1 MSVVNLPAFIIFFF
15 GFFIAY
21 TLLPRIIFIFLKR
34 IVTYDE
40 KMGFFKNFF
49 KIFLVYFILTIPIT
63 IILYQAMTFGKFE
76 QLNASFGEYIWATL
90 ILFVI
95 ITLNLIRLSLLWK
108 KRKYINKIPF
118 IKVQEMQTK
127 DREWLYKEHFSFLFE
142 LLFAG
147 FFFGTLVLIFKATFL
162 SSITTLFIPETYIQ
176 VAQFYTNLWAFSKPI
191 IYYSFAS
198 LFITF
203 IVELILKFNEHYNV
217 TLSCKVCWIYTP
229 FRKLGNRG
237 GEET

>member
-1 MSVVNLPAFIIFFF
+1 MIPERINWAANPILNCSLWTIFGTLIAFSGIKTGHVYPRSTCFLAYRFICRFTVSTVFLTWRPVTRLVGITCFFF

-49 KIFLVYFILTIPIT
+49 KIFLLYFILTIPIT

-127 DREWLYKEHFSFLFE
+127 DREWLYK
-142 LLFAG
+142 
-147 FFFGTLVLIFKATFL
+147 
-162 SSITTLFIPETYIQ
+162 
-176 VAQFYTNLWAFSKPI
+176 
-191 IYYSFAS
+191 
-198 LFITF
+198 
-203 IVELILKFNEHYNV
+203 
-217 TLSCKVCWIYTP
+217 
-229 FRKLGNRG
+229 
-237 GEET
+237 